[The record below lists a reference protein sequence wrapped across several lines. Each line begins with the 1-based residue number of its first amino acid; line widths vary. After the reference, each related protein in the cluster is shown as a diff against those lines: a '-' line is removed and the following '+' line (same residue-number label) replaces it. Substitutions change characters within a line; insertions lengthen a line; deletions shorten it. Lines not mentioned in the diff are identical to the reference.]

1 LDIGKDDMNVR
12 ARFKYGNRF
21 ERMALCDADLP
32 EGGVF
37 IDKAYTATKNLS
49 DASRPIRLG

>member
-37 IDKAYTATKNLS
+37 IDKPYTATKNLS